1 MASAPLPPLSASVTR
16 ILALTGFPS
25 ELKTKDIQA
34 AFGEYESMNGGF
46 KIKWVD
52 DTSLLLVFN
61 DAGVAKRAYL
71 QTILSPPVSL
81 ISSTGPSNIRIKP
94 YDGAD
99 AQAVIYTVNN
109 RRNNTRGSISVSN
122 NGHARGVSLGG
133 ALQGH
138 PNGANNNRV
147 AWKNAAN
154 GNGLAASIHAPNGPA
169 NSDGGS
175 PTIPNLPVQPTL
187 NSMINTSFPDVT
199 SAVVKESSPNIE
211 PANGSFITPPQSAP
225 TSATESTPPRMGDSA
240 RRMVGAALGL
250 KHPTLSSRRSVES
263 SEPLNRAMGGMVI
276 AE

>member
-16 ILALTGFPS
+16 ILALTGFSS

-34 AFGEYESMNGGF
+34 AFSEYESMNGGF

-71 QTILSPPVSL
+71 QTILSPPASL
-81 ISSTGPSNIRIKP
+81 APSTGPYNIRIKP

-109 RRNNTRGSISVSN
+109 RRNNTRGSISVSSA
-122 NGHARGVSLGG
+122 GHARGVSVGG
-133 ALQGH
+133 VAQGH
-138 PNGANNNRV
+138 LNGTGGNRM

-154 GNGLAASIHAPNGPA
+154 GNGLAASIHAPNGGA
-169 NSDGGS
+169 DSDGGS
-175 PTIPNLPVQPTL
+175 PTIPNLPAQPTL
-187 NSMINTSFPDVT
+187 NSMINSSIQDVVGT
-199 SAVVKESSPNIE
+199 VAKDS
-211 PANGSFITPPQSAP
+211 P
-225 TSATESTPPRMGDSA
+225 TSVESAAGHFTSPLRSVPAGATESTPPRMGDSA

-250 KHPTLSSRRSVES
+250 KHPALSSRRGVEP
-263 SEPLNRAMGGMVI
+263 SESLNKAMGGMVI